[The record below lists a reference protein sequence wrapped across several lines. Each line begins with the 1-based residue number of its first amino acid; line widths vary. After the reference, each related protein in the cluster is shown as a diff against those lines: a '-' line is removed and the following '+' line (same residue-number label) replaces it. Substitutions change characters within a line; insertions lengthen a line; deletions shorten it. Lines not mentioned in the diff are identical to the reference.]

1 MNKQPLLEAKQVSI
15 SFPMPN
21 HASILVVDE
30 INFIL
35 HEGEFV
41 AILGS
46 SGSGKS
52 SFLRCL
58 SGLIPPSKGSVLY
71 RNKPLTG
78 ANPNVSMVFQS
89 AALFPWLNVMD
100 NVSVGL
106 KAKGTP
112 KEEIEKRSLSGI
124 DLVGLDGFETAY
136 PKELSGGMRQRVGFA
151 RAIVVEPEILFL
163 DEPFSGLDILT
174 AENLRTDLLDLWIE
188 KKIPTKAMVLVT
200 HSIEE
205 AILLADRIIIF
216 GKNPGRIKEEI
227 TINIPYL
234 RDREDPEFLKL
245 SDYIYSV
252 MMGKKV
258 TKTDKPHKMEQK
270 MLVPIVGEA
279 SLGGFVEYVF
289 ELQEKAD
296 IYKVAQD
303 LQMDLDQIQPLI
315 EAGEWIGLIETKEG
329 DIFTTPSGKKFAQAD
344 VLEKKEIYRELILQK
359 VPFISQLI
367 KMLNDQPNQ
376 RLDYNDF
383 LDLLVGTY
391 SQERAEDQLD
401 AAIDI
406 GRYAELFGYDEN
418 KREFFIEQTEE

>member
-1 MNKQPLLEAKQVSI
+1 MNKQLLLEAKQVSI

-21 HASILVVDE
+21 HSAILVVDE
-30 INFIL
+30 INFSL
-35 HEGEFV
+35 REGELV

-58 SGLIPPSKGSVLY
+58 SGLITPSKGSVFY
-71 RNKPLTG
+71 REKPLSG

-89 AALFPWLNVMD
+89 AALFPWLNVLD

-106 KAKGTP
+106 KAKGVSP
-112 KEEIEKRSLSGI
+112 NEIEKRALSGI

-151 RAIVVEPEILFL
+151 RALVVEPEILFL

-216 GKNPGRIKEEI
+216 SKNPGRIKEEI
-227 TINIPYL
+227 INTIPHY
-234 RDREDPEFLKL
+234 RDREDPAFLTL
-245 SDYIYSV
+245 SDYIYSL
-252 MMGKKV
+252 MMGKKIS
-258 TKTDKPHKMEQK
+258 KTGRPMKMEQK
-270 MLVPIVGEA
+270 MLVPIVGEE
-279 SLGGFVEYVF
+279 SLSGFVEYIY
-289 ELQEKAD
+289 ELEEKAD

-303 LQMDLDQIQPLI
+303 LQMDIDRIQPLI
-315 EAGEWIGLIETKEG
+315 ETCEWIGLLETKEG
-329 DIFTTPSGKKFAQAD
+329 DIFTTQVGKNFAEAD
-344 VLEKKEIYRELILQK
+344 VLEKKDIYRGLILEK
-359 VPFISQLI
+359 VPFIS
-367 KMLNDQPNQ
+367 KMIQMINDQPSK
-376 RLDYNDF
+376 RIDYNELF
-383 LDLLVGTY
+383 EMLTEQF
-391 SQERAEDQLD
+391 SEERAEEQLD

-406 GRYAELFGYDEN
+406 GRYAELFGYDES
-418 KREFFIEQTEE
+418 KKEFFIEQPET

>member
-1 MNKQPLLEAKQVSI
+1 MNKNLLLEAKQVSI

-21 HASILVVDE
+21 HGAILVADE
-30 INFIL
+30 INFSL

-58 SGLIPPSKGSVLY
+58 SGLIPPSKGTVQY
-71 RNKPLTG
+71 RDKPMQG

-89 AALFPWLNVMD
+89 AALFPWLNVLD

-106 KAKGTP
+106 KAKGVP
-112 KEEIEKRSLSGI
+112 PDEIEKRALSGI

-136 PKELSGGMRQRVGFA
+136 PKELSGGMRQRAGFA
-151 RAIVVEPEILFL
+151 RALVVEPEILFL

-216 GKNPGRIKEEI
+216 SKNPGRIKEEI
-227 TINIPYL
+227 VNTIPHY

-252 MMGKKV
+252 MMGRKV
-258 TKTDKPHKMEQK
+258 SKTGKPAKVEQK
-270 MLVPIVGEA
+270 MLVPIVGEE
-279 SLGGFVEYVF
+279 SLSGFIEHIY
-289 ELQEKAD
+289 ELEERAD

-303 LQMDLDQIQPLI
+303 LQMDVDRIQPLI
-315 EAGEWIGLIETKEG
+315 EAGEWIGLLETKEG
-329 DIFTTPSGKKFAQAD
+329 DLFTTQHGKLFAEAD
-344 VLEKKEIYRELILQK
+344 VLEKKEIYRRLILEK
-359 VPFISQLI
+359 VPFILKLI
-367 KMLNDQPNQ
+367 NMINEQPSK
-376 RLDYNDF
+376 RIDYNELMDS
-383 LDLLVGTY
+383 LVGQF
-391 SQERAEDQLD
+391 SEERAEEQLD

-406 GRYAELFGYDEN
+406 GRYSELFGYDEN
-418 KREFFIEQTEE
+418 KKEFFIEQPES